1 MLNFWKNNFI
11 FIKFSHTKNY
21 IIYNKYFWCFL
32 GKWWTCSEFK
42 TLPNYKLRRNLGST
56 WSSTSRS
63 IKSIRHSRNGF
74 ATNGHHILANAM
86 SFGWWNFFFIFLSI
100 CLEKYSTY
108 NFTSF
113 YSFKGLWSR
122 RRFDYSSPC
131 HPNNNV
137 TYVIWSTSK
146 ISKLATT
153 SNTFR
158 YEFSYVV
165 MGRVKQNFRVCNQSC
180 PF

>member
-1 MLNFWKNNFI
+1 MKPCLTTSLEEIWAALDPAPPGVLNQFDTPETGSPLTATI
-11 FIKFSHTKNY
+11 FLPMQCRLVGGI
-21 IIYNKYFWCFL
+21 FL
-32 GKWWTCSEFK
+32 
-42 TLPNYKLRRNLGST
+42 
-56 WSSTSRS
+56 
-63 IKSIRHSRNGF
+63 
-74 ATNGHHILANAM
+74 
-86 SFGWWNFFFIFLSI
+86 FIFLSI
-100 CLEKYSTY
+100 ICLEKYTY

-146 ISKLATT
+146 ISKLAPT

-158 YEFSYVV
+158 YEFSHIVTYGT
-165 MGRVKQNFRVCNQSC
+165 GRC
-180 PF
+180 